1 MRFLNLS
8 ILISFLIY
16 SCNLFADETNKLTIC
31 SLNLYR
37 LGEKGFK
44 NESPE
49 FLSQRKYLADR
60 IIDEDCDII
69 ALQELV
75 GKKKSKS
82 AAVLHNLINYI
93 HSKSEHRLYK
103 FLLGES
109 NDSWNRNAFI
119 YDSEFLNYKNFKSW
133 NKQTLIKDDIRSSPW
148 SHTRGPISVFFNFK
162 KNKFN
167 IKEDIL
173 VVNYHLKSKASG
185 WKDPLGTKFE
195 YQRMLSANGIRDI
208 IKSETN
214 NVPVMPIVVLLGDRN
229 SSNSGASSEV
239 LSGRLNAVDFF
250 RKGTCKISP
259 EGSALCPPETFRTPD
274 MIPVLQNKEIELG
287 RKIGTYRIGRRLEI
301 LDEIYLSSNYYE
313 LVLGPRGEIRSKTV
327 GEFKKGSDHLL
338 SLVELVFK

>member
-1 MRFLNLS
+1 MRFLNLL

-60 IIDEDCDII
+60 IIDGDCDII

-93 HSKSEHRLYK
+93 HTKSQHRLYK

-133 NKQTLIKDDIRSSPW
+133 NKQTLIKDDIRSAPW

-162 KNKFN
+162 KNKFEIFYWTN
-167 IKEDIL
+167 I
-173 VVNYHLKSKASG
+173 NA
-185 WKDPLGTKFE
+185 PLSRNVLHSHKNSIFSAVYYIQGTDTGAL
-195 YQRMLSANGIRDI
+195 RLINPAN
-208 IKSETN
+208 T
-214 NVPVMPIVVLLGDRN
+214 LGDCNRLSPFTRDFYFN
-229 SSNSGASSEV
+229 PKDRDLILWPAWVPHEV
-239 LSGRLNAVDFF
+239 EIN
-250 RKGTCKISP
+250 
-259 EGSALCPPETFRTPD
+259 ESARERINIVFDIKL
-274 MIPVLQNKEIELG
+274 KE
-287 RKIGTYRIGRRLEI
+287 
-301 LDEIYLSSNYYE
+301 S
-313 LVLGPRGEIRSKTV
+313 
-327 GEFKKGSDHLL
+327 
-338 SLVELVFK
+338 